1 MKIFID
7 TNLWV
12 RFFLQDVQAHYEI
25 TRNLL
30 AKVETGELRAY
41 TSTIVLL
48 ELQYVLQK
56 LYKLSREGLIEAFG
70 VIKRLRKL
78 TIIEKTNFDLALKF
92 YKQYRI
98 KFSDCLIASQL
109 GEGMVLVSFDEE
121 LAKIKDITIR
131 KPQEML
137 TRES

>member
-12 RFFLQDVQAHYEI
+12 RFFLQDVQAQYEI
-25 TRNLL
+25 TKNLL
-30 AKVETGELRAY
+30 AKVEIGELRAY
-41 TSTIVLL
+41 TSAIVLL

-56 LYKLSREGLIEAFG
+56 FYKLSYEGLIEAFG

-78 TIIEKTNFDLALKF
+78 TIIEKTNFDLALKY
-92 YKQYRI
+92 YKQYHI

-109 GEGMVLVSFDEE
+109 KEDMVLVSFDEE
-121 LAKIKDITIR
+121 LAKIKETTVK
-131 KPQEML
+131 KPQEVL
-137 TRES
+137 IKES

>member
-12 RFFLQDVQAHYEI
+12 RFFIQDVQAQYEI
-25 TRNLL
+25 TKSLL
-30 AKVETGELRAY
+30 SKVEVGELKVY

-56 LYKLSREGLIEAFG
+56 LYKLSLEGLIEVFE
-70 VIKRLRKL
+70 VIKRLRGI
-78 TIIEKTNFDLALKF
+78 TIIDKTDFDLALKF

-98 KFSDCLIASQL
+98 KFTDCLIASQL
-109 GEGMVLVSFDEE
+109 PEDTILVSFDEE
-121 LAKIKDITIR
+121 LSKIKEVVVK
-131 KPQEML
+131 KPQEVL
-137 TRES
+137 IK